1 MTKIEIAAFYKFARL
16 PQFEALRGPIQ
27 RLCAEH
33 DVHGTILLAGEGI
46 NGTVAA
52 TPAGMAAFLA
62 KLKALTGFA
71 DLEHKASF
79 AQAMP
84 FLRMKVRLKAEIVTM
99 GEAVDPLHAVGTYV
113 EPKDWNALIS
123 DPEVLVI
130 DTRNDFEVRIGSFK
144 GAVDPRTKSFGEFPG
159 YVRAHLDPARHKK
172 VAMFC
177 TGGIRCEKATSLLK
191 QEGFGEVY
199 HLKGGILKYLEEV
212 PADDSLWDGACFVFD
227 ERVAVGHG
235 LQVEDYSLCHGC
247 LTPLSPQ
254 DRAHAAYEEGVAC
267 FYCAANLSEAQK
279 ASNRERHRQ
288 VKLAAGRGDRHL
300 GPKERDEPASLRPLP
315 TRTGPGGH

>member
-1 MTKIEIAAFYKFARL
+1 MTKIEVAAFYKFARL
-16 PQFEALRGPIQ
+16 PQFEALQRPI
-27 RLCAEH
+27 RAICTDH
-33 DVHGTILLAGEGI
+33 GVRGTILLAREGI

-52 TPAGMAAFLA
+52 APADMALFLA
-62 KLKALTGFA
+62 KLKVATGLA
-71 DLEHKASF
+71 DLEHKTSF

-99 GEAVDPLHAVGTYV
+99 GEPVDPLDAVGSYV
-113 EPKDWNALIS
+113 EPKDWNALIN
-123 DPEVLVI
+123 DPDVLVI

-144 GAVDPRTKSFGEFPG
+144 GAVDPQTKSFGDFPS
-159 YVRAHLDPARHKK
+159 YVRAQLDPARHRK

-191 QEGFGEVY
+191 REGFEEVY

-212 PADDSLWDGACFVFD
+212 PRAESLWQGACFVFD

-235 LQVEDYSLCHGC
+235 LAVEDYGLCHGC

-254 DRAHAAYEEGVAC
+254 DRADPAYEEGVAC
-267 FYCAANLSEAQK
+267 GYCADNLSEAQK
-279 ASNRERHRQ
+279 ASNRERHKQ
-288 VKLAAGRGDRHL
+288 VTLAAKRGASHL
-300 GPKERDEPASLRPLP
+300 GPKRATEP
-315 TRTGPGGH
+315 

>member
-27 RLCAEH
+27 DLCADH
-33 DVHGTILLAGEGI
+33 GVRGTILLAGEGI

-52 TPAGMAAFLA
+52 APAEMAPFLE
-62 KLKALTGFA
+62 KLKALTGLA

-79 AQAMP
+79 AQTMP

-99 GEAVDPLHAVGTYV
+99 GEPVDPLAAVGTYV
-113 EPKDWNALIS
+113 EPRDWNALIS
-123 DPEVLVI
+123 EPDMLVI
-130 DTRNDFEVRIGSFK
+130 DTRNDFEVRIGTFK
-144 GAVDPRTKSFGEFPG
+144 GAVDPQTRSFGDFPG
-159 YVRAHLDPARHKK
+159 YVRGQLDPGRHKR

-191 QEGFGEVY
+191 REGFEEVY

-212 PADDSLWDGACFVFD
+212 PQAESLWQGACFVFD

-235 LQVEDYSLCHGC
+235 LSVEDYSLCHGC

-254 DRAHAAYEEGVAC
+254 DRAHPAYEEGVAC
-267 FYCAANLSEAQK
+267 GYCADNLSEAQK
-279 ASNRERHRQ
+279 ASNRERHKQ
-288 VKLAAGRGDRHL
+288 VTLASKRGASHL
-300 GPKERDEPASLRPLP
+300 GPKRVSAP
-315 TRTGPGGH
+315 